1 MKRGFTLVELL
12 GVIVILGI
20 IAVIAFP
27 SIINQITDARN
38 NINENT
44 NTLIF
49 DAAENYFL
57 DHADLTTASG
67 SKYYCTTLE
76 VLVDEG
82 LLNEPIKNAE
92 TGTPYDVSKT
102 AVRLKYEGK
111 HKFSNGEIGSTNSF
125 TCIKVG
131 LSS

>member
-1 MKRGFTLVELL
+1 MKRGFTLVELM

-27 SIINQITDARN
+27 SIINQINDARE

-44 NTLIF
+44 NILII
-49 DAAENYFL
+49 DAAETYFEENVEL
-57 DHADLTTASG
+57 NTTTEG
-67 SKYYCTTLE
+67 KYYCTTLE

-82 LLNEPIKNAE
+82 LLNEPIKDAE
-92 TGTPYDVSKT
+92 TGEKYDITKT
-102 AVRLKYEGK
+102 AIRLKYNGNHQFSDGK
-111 HKFSNGEIGSTNSF
+111 IGPTASL

-131 LSS
+131 VD

>member
-38 NINENT
+38 NVNKST
-44 NTLIF
+44 NDLIF
-49 DAAENYFL
+49 DAAETYFEDNL
-57 DHADLTTASG
+57 DLTSLKNG
-67 SKYYCTTLE
+67 QYYCTTLE

-82 LLNEPIKNAE
+82 LLNEPIKNAD
-92 TGTPYDVSKT
+92 TGKKYDIAKT
-102 AVRLKYEGK
+102 AVRLKYEGN
-111 HKFSNGEIGSTNSF
+111 HQFSNGKIASTSTL

-131 LSS
+131 LD